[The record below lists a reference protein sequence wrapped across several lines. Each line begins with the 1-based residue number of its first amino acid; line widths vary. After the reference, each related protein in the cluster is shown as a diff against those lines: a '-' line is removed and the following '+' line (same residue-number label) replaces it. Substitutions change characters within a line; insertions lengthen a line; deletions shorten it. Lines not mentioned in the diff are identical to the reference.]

1 MPTKR
6 PLTALAAAAA
16 LLTACATIEEPPPA
30 TTITPMPG
38 LGTATFAVTAK
49 DEQARAWFAQGLQ
62 LTYAFEHTEA
72 VRVFRAALAR
82 DPSCAMC
89 AWGVAYAMGPNINNP
104 DRGPVRD
111 IRAYIQRAQQAAAGA
126 SPLERALIQAMAVRY
141 GRAPERE
148 QQLFETQ
155 GAALCSAGKP
165 ANASQRQDRKVDPQ
179 DLGYAAAMADVLRQ
193 FPNDPDVVA
202 LYADAVMTTMAWE
215 WWDPKTGRANG
226 AVADVVQRLAATTR
240 QHPQHTGALHFYVHI
255 AEHSPNPAQAETAA
269 DALGTLA
276 PGSPHLVHMGSHI
289 YKNIGRFADG
299 TRANQQALEVQK
311 TFDAMLRAQGAGGS
325 GHWDAH
331 HLHFLWFAALMEG
344 RVDLSVATAR
354 EFARRYGDRRD
365 GSGEYATLLPLAT
378 LVRLGQWPAVL
389 AEPPHTGRLGIA
401 QGYTAYA
408 RGMAYAHTGQLA
420 QAKAELATLQQQRAR
435 PTVQRAKI
443 YGETIP
449 AKVLTV
455 AQHMLAGRIA
465 RTEGRPEQALAGL
478 REAAD
483 LDDEF
488 GNDPPLTGGGARL
501 ALAGAL
507 LDAGQLDEAAKQIA
521 ESQRL
526 GGPSAWVHQG
536 LATLASKRGATAE
549 AQRQAE
555 LARAAWRN
563 AQGASLPGI

>member
-1 MPTKR
+1 MRIKPT
-6 PLTALAAAAA
+6 LIALATAV
-16 LLTACATIEEPPPA
+16 LLASCATLDDTPPA

-89 AWGVAYAMGPNINNP
+89 AWGVAYALGPNINNP

-111 IRAYIQRAQQAAAGA
+111 IRGYIQRAQQAAAGA

-148 QQLFETQ
+148 QRLFEAQ

-165 ANASQRQDRKVDPQ
+165 KSADQKTDRKVDPQ

-215 WWDPKTGRANG
+215 WWDPKTGKPNG
-226 AVADVVQRLAATTR
+226 AVADVLARLATATQ
-240 QHPQHTGALHFYVHI
+240 QHPQHTGTLHFYVHL
-255 AEHSPNPAQAETAA
+255 AEHSPNPRQAELAA
-269 DALGTLA
+269 DTLGTVA

-289 YKNIGRFADG
+289 YKNIGRFDAG
-299 TRANQQALEVQK
+299 SLANQQALDVQK
-311 TFDAMLRAQGAGGS
+311 QFDAILQAQGAGGR
-325 GHWDAH
+325 GNWDAH

-354 EFARRYGDRRD
+354 EYARRYGNRSD
-365 GSGEYATLLPLAT
+365 GAGEYAALLPLAT
-378 LVRLGQWPAVL
+378 LVRLGQWQAVL

-408 RGMAYAHTGQLA
+408 RGMAHAHSGQLA
-420 QAKAELATLQQQRAR
+420 QAKAELATLQQQRAL
-435 PTVQRAKI
+435 PTVQRATI
-443 YGETIP
+443 YGDPIP
-449 AKVLTV
+449 SKMLTV
-455 AQHMLAGRIA
+455 AQHLLAGRIA
-465 RTEGRPEQALAGL
+465 RTEGRPEQAIAGL

-507 LDAGQLDEAAKQIA
+507 LDAGQLDEAGKQIA

-536 LATLASKRGATAE
+536 LSALATKRGARDE

-555 LARAAWRN
+555 LARTAWRN
-563 AQGASLPGI
+563 AQGASLPVF

>member
-1 MPTKR
+1 MRIKPT
-6 PLTALAAAAA
+6 LTALATAV
-16 LLTACATIEEPPPA
+16 LLSSCAMLDATPPA
-30 TTITPMPG
+30 TSITPMPG

-89 AWGVAYAMGPNINNP
+89 AWGVAYALGPNINNP
-104 DRGPVRD
+104 SRGPVRD

-148 QQLFETQ
+148 QRLFEAQ

-165 ANASQRQDRKVDPQ
+165 KSADQKTDRKVDPQ

-193 FPNDPDVVA
+193 FPENPDVVA

-215 WWDPKTGRANG
+215 WWDPKTGKPNG
-226 AVADVVQRLAATTR
+226 AVADVLARLATATQ
-240 QHPQHTGALHFYVHI
+240 QHPQHTGALHFYVHL
-255 AEHSPNPAQAETAA
+255 AEHSPNPRQAELAA
-269 DALGTLA
+269 DTLGTVA

-289 YKNIGRFADG
+289 YKNIGRFDAG
-299 TRANQQALEVQK
+299 SLANQQALDVQK
-311 TFDAMLRAQGAGGS
+311 QFDAILQAQGAGGR

-420 QAKAELATLQQQRAR
+420 QAKAELATLQQQRAL

-465 RTEGRPEQALAGL
+465 RTEGRPEQAIAGL

-536 LATLASKRGATAE
+536 LSALATKRGARDE

-555 LARAAWRN
+555 LARTAWRN
-563 AQGASLPGI
+563 AQGASLPVF

>member
-1 MPTKR
+1 MVIKPT
-6 PLTALAAAAA
+6 LTALVTA
-16 LLTACATIEEPPPA
+16 LATAVLLASCATLDDTPPA
-30 TTITPMPG
+30 TSITPMPG

-104 DRGPVRD
+104 DRGPERD
-111 IRAYIQRAQQAAAGA
+111 IRRYIARAQQAAAGA

-141 GRAPERE
+141 GTAPERE
-148 QQLFETQ
+148 QRVYEAQ
-155 GAALCSAGKP
+155 GASMCSAGKP
-165 ANASQRQDRKVDPQ
+165 AGDDRKADPQ
-179 DLGYAAAMADVLRQ
+179 ELAYAAAMADVLRQ

-202 LYADAVMTTMAWE
+202 LYADAVMTTMAWQ

-311 TFDAMLRAQGAGGS
+311 TFDATLRAQGAGGR
-325 GHWDAH
+325 GNWDAH

-354 EFARRYGDRRD
+354 EYARRYGNRSD
-365 GSGEYATLLPLAT
+365 GAGEYAALLPLAT
-378 LVRLGQWPAVL
+378 LVRLGQWQAVL

-420 QAKAELATLQQQRAR
+420 QAKAELATLQQQRAL
-435 PTVQRAKI
+435 PTVQRATI
-443 YGETIP
+443 YGDAIP

-455 AQHMLAGRIA
+455 AQHLLAGRIA

-507 LDAGQLDEAAKQIA
+507 LDAGQLEEAAKQIA

-526 GGPSAWVHQG
+526 NGPSAWVHQG

-555 LARAAWRN
+555 LARTAWRN

>member
-16 LLTACATIEEPPPA
+16 LLTACASIEEQPPA
-30 TTITPMPG
+30 TAITPMPG
-38 LGTATFAVTAK
+38 LGTATFAVTAQ
-49 DEQARAWFAQGLQ
+49 DAQARAWFAQGLQ

-89 AWGVAYAMGPNINNP
+89 AWGVAYALGPNINNP

-148 QQLFETQ
+148 QQLFEAQ

-165 ANASQRQDRKVDPQ
+165 PNADRKVDPQ

-215 WWDPKTGRANG
+215 WWDPKTGKPNG
-226 AVADVVQRLAATTR
+226 AVADVLARLATATQ
-240 QHPQHTGALHFYVHI
+240 QHPQHTGTLHFYVHL
-255 AEHSPNPAQAETAA
+255 AEHSPNPRQAELAA
-269 DALGTLA
+269 DTLGTVA

-299 TRANQQALEVQK
+299 TQANQQALEVQK
-311 TFDAMLRAQGAGGS
+311 TFDATLRAQGAGGR
-325 GHWDAH
+325 GNWDAH

-354 EFARRYGDRRD
+354 EYARRYGNGGD
-365 GSGEYATLLPLAT
+365 GAGEYAALLPLAT
-378 LVRLGQWPAVL
+378 LVRLGQWQSVL

-420 QAKAELATLQQQRAR
+420 QAKAELATLQQQRAL
-435 PTVQRAKI
+435 PTVQRATI
-443 YGETIP
+443 YGDAIP

-455 AQHMLAGRIA
+455 AQHLLAGRIA
-465 RTEGRPEQALAGL
+465 RTEGRPEQAIAGL

-526 GGPSAWVHQG
+526 NGPSAWVHQG
-536 LATLASKRGATAE
+536 LAALATKRGARDE

-555 LARAAWRN
+555 LARTAWRN